1 MFIGV
6 LGSLGSRSWSQTFP
20 NGIQHSQ
27 RSCKGPVLPWPS
39 KLLAAIDSL
48 RLSGPRGGEGNSDT
62 DSPSC
67 FFWSVLFMTLS
78 LATASHPGLQWFQSS
93 IQLRTTGSSAK
104 WAPSR
109 GSWPFCLRWCMV
121 LICMATW
128 KIPLAPKWWVPSLT
142 SSKLCWILQFSRHFQ
157 SPGVQEEIV
166 SFLIFVLCRLPDTT
180 SNFPTPG
187 SRHLLHFYTSHGY
200 IASI

>member
-142 SSKLCWILQFSRHFQ
+142 SSKLCWILFSFHDIFKVLVSKKKLYHFWSLSSVGYQ
-157 SPGVQEEIV
+157 ILPAT
-166 SFLIFVLCRLPDTT
+166 FLHPDPDT
-180 SNFPTPG
+180 
-187 SRHLLHFYTSHGY
+187 FYIFIQATGT
-200 IASI
+200 